1 MEIFTTAL
9 RNKQVSEILHKNT
22 SPYAHSAS
30 LVICL
35 LGKISAQ
42 PHPKLC
48 IQFLNRGNNDKNNT
62 FPLGKQICF
71 TIVWGCAETLPLGFY
86 AGFVRSKP
94 KNG

>member
-22 SPYAHSAS
+22 SPYSHSAS
-30 LVICL
+30 LVIWL

-48 IQFLNRGNNDKNNT
+48 IQFLNREHNDKKQYISV
-62 FPLGKQICF
+62 GKTDLFYNSMGLCGNFTAWILRWIC
-71 TIVWGCAETLPLGFY
+71 A
-86 AGFVRSKP
+86 
-94 KNG
+94 